1 MLRKVGIKM
10 IEKAQKK
17 DIREILAI
25 IDESKLEM
33 DENNNP
39 QWSEENYP
47 ECKIP
52 NDIEK
57 GNLFVYKE
65 KDKIKGF
72 IVIEKDTREY
82 DDLIENSKKE
92 AFILH
97 RLAIKKSCQNQG
109 FASSLFQFAEQK
121 AKKEKI
127 KVLKADTEKRNF
139 KMNHFFKK
147 LNYIEKGTFNY
158 DDYPGTYI
166 YYEKEIGEEK

>member
-10 IEKAQKK
+10 IEKAQKN
-17 DIREILAI
+17 DIKEILAI
-25 IDESKLEM
+25 IGESKLEM

-65 KDKIKGF
+65 KDKIKGL

-82 DDLIENSKKE
+82 DDLIENSKEE

-109 FASSLFQFAEQK
+109 LATCLFQFAEQK

-127 KVLKADTEKRNF
+127 KVLKADTEKRNL

-147 LNYIEKGTFNY
+147 LNYKEKGTFTY
-158 DDYPGTYI
+158 EDYPGTYI